1 LLRQEKVRVRASAR
15 ATGSPYVDESEPL
28 KAFQMLQGIANK
40 AQADKTQYDLL
51 SATIAEDQKKH
62 KAVEVQ
68 LSEIDLQVTELGAL
82 FPATAD
88 TSTLDALRI
97 TVGTSADIIH
107 TRGQIADLEKEIFA
121 ELSVHAVADARNML
135 HEETSATLEAK
146 SASIEADI
154 EPAETRLSN
163 ATVTRA
169 NAERDLGTVTGNAE
183 IAELVE
189 QSTTLQLEIEDAL
202 LNYVERD
209 FGLRLA
215 EEAIRRYRDKH
226 RSEMMDATE
235 RAFSDL
241 TNGAYHKLL
250 TQPDGSSE
258 ILLAVDANGT
268 PKQIGDMSKG
278 TRFQLYL
285 GLRAAA
291 YEQMVS
297 QGVQLPFF
305 CDDVFE
311 TFDEDRTRAACR
323 LMERISRSGQ
333 AIYLT
338 HHRHVVEIAKDVCDV
353 PPVIHTI

>member
-1 LLRQEKVRVRASAR
+1 MPWSAQTGRDLAESLISGDFRGDVLSPTPAHKDLWMDIHASAGSLAQLRFLIDRICERIAQGHDVRARLPITVA
-15 ATGSPYVDESEPL
+15 
-28 KAFQMLQGIANK
+28 K
-40 AQADKTQYDLL
+40 
-51 SATIAEDQKKH
+51 
-62 KAVEVQ
+62 
-68 LSEIDLQVTELGAL
+68 
-82 FPATAD
+82 TAD
-88 TSTLDALRI
+88 TI
-97 TVGTSADIIH
+97 Q
-107 TRGQIADLEKEIFA
+107 TRAKIANLEKQIFA
-121 ELSVHAVADARNML
+121 DSSALSIAQARDML
-135 HEETSATLEAK
+135 SDETAATLEGK
-146 SASIEADI
+146 GASLEADL

-163 ATVTRA
+163 TTVARA
-169 NAERDLGTVTGNAE
+169 NAERDLGAVSGSAE

-189 QSTTLQLEIEDAL
+189 QRTTLQIEMEDAL

-209 FGLRLA
+209 LGLRLA
-215 EEAIRRYRDKH
+215 EEAIRRYRDKP
-226 RSEMMDATE
+226 RSGMMDATE
-235 RAFSDL
+235 RTFSEL
-241 TNGAYHKLL
+241 TNGAYVKLL

-285 GLRAAA
+285 ALHTAA

-323 LMERISRSGQ
+323 LIERIGRSGQ

-338 HHRHVVEIAKDVCDV
+338 HHRHVVEIAKEVCDAQ
-353 PPVIHTI
+353 PIIQEI

>member
-1 LLRQEKVRVRASAR
+1 MRVFF
-15 ATGSPYVDESEPL
+15 GD
-28 KAFQMLQGIANK
+28 
-40 AQADKTQYDLL
+40 
-51 SATIAEDQKKH
+51 H
-62 KAVEVQ
+62 
-68 LSEIDLQVTELGAL
+68 
-82 FPATAD
+82 
-88 TSTLDALRI
+88 
-97 TVGTSADIIH
+97 GTSVS
-107 TRGQIADLEKEIFA
+107 G
-121 ELSVHAVADARNML
+121 S
-135 HEETSATLEAK
+135 
-146 SASIEADI
+146 
-154 EPAETRLSN
+154 
-163 ATVTRA
+163 
-169 NAERDLGTVTGNAE
+169 AE

-189 QSTTLQLEIEDAL
+189 QRTTLQIEIEDAL

-226 RSEMMDATE
+226 RSGMMDATE
-235 RAFSDL
+235 RAFSEL
-241 TNGAYHKLL
+241 TNGAYVKLL

-285 GLRAAA
+285 ALRAAA

-323 LMERISRSGQ
+323 LMERIGRSGQ

-338 HHRHVVEIAKDVCDV
+338 HHRHVVEIAKEVCDAQ
-353 PPVIHTI
+353 PIIHEI